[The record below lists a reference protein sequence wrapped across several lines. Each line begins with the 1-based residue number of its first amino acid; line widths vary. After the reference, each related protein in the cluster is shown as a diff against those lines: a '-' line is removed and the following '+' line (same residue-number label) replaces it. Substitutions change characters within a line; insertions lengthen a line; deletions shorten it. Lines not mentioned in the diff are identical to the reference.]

1 MRLSPLVALG
11 FPAALLSAP
20 ASAEALSFE
29 TATYP
34 ACGGCS
40 VVFASGEID
49 VDAGERLLATAVRRG
64 LGRGTILVLDSPGG
78 RLLGGLRL
86 GRAIRQLGFDTRV
99 GRLDGDGR
107 PIDGICASACAL
119 AFLGGVRR
127 DVSPGSKFGVHRFYF
142 PGGVRSY
149 DADELGALQELTG
162 SLVAYASGMG
172 VDARLVSVSSARSDL
187 KVLSPDELRSFR
199 VVYDPLAFS
208 PWEVRTFRGGLAAVS
223 HSADGQADVSLF
235 CDETGAR
242 RAVLVHR
249 FTPPLEA
256 GEQARYHRWYRTA
269 GEIEVLGRSVSV
281 RGSDFAADGHELYL
295 ALRLPSGFRPRVGA
309 GTRFADASG
318 RIAYTTGSANLEPS
332 LEAAFRNC
340 VVR

>member
-86 GRAIRQLGFDTRV
+86 GQAIRQLGFDTRV

-107 PIDGICASACAL
+107 PIDGSCASAC
-119 AFLGGVRR
+119 G
-127 DVSPGSKFGVHRFYF
+127 
-142 PGGVRSY
+142 
-149 DADELGALQELTG
+149 
-162 SLVAYASGMG
+162 
-172 VDARLVSVSSARSDL
+172 ARS
-187 KVLSPDELRSFR
+187 R
-199 VVYDPLAFS
+199 
-208 PWEVRTFRGGLAAVS
+208 
-223 HSADGQADVSLF
+223 
-235 CDETGAR
+235 
-242 RAVLVHR
+242 
-249 FTPPLEA
+249 
-256 GEQARYHRWYRTA
+256 
-269 GEIEVLGRSVSV
+269 GRS
-281 RGSDFAADGHELYL
+281 
-295 ALRLPSGFRPRVGA
+295 PSPP
-309 GTRFADASG
+309 
-318 RIAYTTGSANLEPS
+318 PS
-332 LEAAFRNC
+332 SSSYGL
-340 VVR
+340 